1 MQCSGGFGVG
11 VNKGFVW
18 QLGSLHNP
26 FFHRLARGR
35 LERDRSEDIWAPE
48 MLRDRDHLPLVR
60 DAPTA
65 SKRGRRQLM
74 LCTLLPA
81 MLVAAFLVASIFTV
95 GHIGQRA
102 RAAMR
107 LRGAQRESAMARL
120 MRAEVGD
127 HEGFEVASLTRMRR
141 LRGGTPEEEERR
153 KREGEQE
160 VPMSQWQWNASQILL
175 KMNATQILQRRA
187 ELSSSGGSRKRSSEQ
202 DAILSP
208 TDSWAEEIA
217 HLAAD

>member
-1 MQCSGGFGVG
+1 
-11 VNKGFVW
+11 
-18 QLGSLHNP
+18 
-26 FFHRLARGR
+26 
-35 LERDRSEDIWAPE
+35 
-48 MLRDRDHLPLVR
+48 
-60 DAPTA
+60 
-65 SKRGRRQLM
+65 
-74 LCTLLPA
+74 
-81 MLVAAFLVASIFTV
+81 
-95 GHIGQRA
+95 
-102 RAAMR
+102 
-107 LRGAQRESAMARL
+107 MARL

-160 VPMSQWQWNASQILL
+160 VPMSQWQWNASQILQ

>member
-1 MQCSGGFGVG
+1 MRAQATGGGRKAGGGVQCSGGFGVG

-81 MLVAAFLVASIFTV
+81 MLVAAFPSRLNLHSWPHRPACASGDAIAR
-95 GHIGQRA
+95 RA
-102 RAAMR
+102 E
-107 LRGAQRESAMARL
+107 ESAMARL

-141 LRGGTPEEEERR
+141 LRGGTQRGGAAQARGRARGTDVAMAVER
-153 KREGEQE
+153 
-160 VPMSQWQWNASQILL
+160 V
-175 KMNATQILQRRA
+175 
-187 ELSSSGGSRKRSSEQ
+187 
-202 DAILSP
+202 
-208 TDSWAEEIA
+208 TDSAENECD
-217 HLAAD
+217 ADTSATS